1 MAGSVVN
8 CATSDLKVSS
18 NSKKVSLAIA
28 ICTWI
33 PVVTALKVRL
43 MFWTVKS
50 GSGPE
55 AGRK

>member
-33 PVVTALKVRL
+33 SVVTALKVRL
-43 MFWTVKS
+43 LFWAVKS